1 MKKKT
6 KRILAIGGAM
16 LLAGLYIATFIFA
29 LIDSKWA
36 FDMFRVCVILTIVV
50 PVLLYAYTLV
60 YRLQNKDK
68 KDGED
73 KHEKIRP

>member
-6 KRILAIGGAM
+6 KRILAIAGVA
-16 LLAGLYIATFIFA
+16 LLAGLYIATLIFA

-36 FDMFRVCVILTIVV
+36 FDMFRICVVLTIMV

-60 YRLQNKDK
+60 YRLQK
-68 KDGED
+68 KGKADPD
-73 KHEKIRP
+73 DPPDDL